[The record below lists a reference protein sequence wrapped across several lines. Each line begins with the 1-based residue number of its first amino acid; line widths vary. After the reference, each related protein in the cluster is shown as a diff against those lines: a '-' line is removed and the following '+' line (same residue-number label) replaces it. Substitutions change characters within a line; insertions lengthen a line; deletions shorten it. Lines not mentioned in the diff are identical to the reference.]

1 MRSDHKLY
9 YVRYAGRHFMLGFQY
24 NFDHPDAFDPELLK
38 DTIIRLK
45 EMKKVDVPIYN
56 FVKHARETKT
66 VSMYGANVIIFEGL
80 FAFHNE
86 EIRDMLDM
94 KVCCCF
100 VDF

>member
-1 MRSDHKLY
+1 
-9 YVRYAGRHFMLGFQY
+9 MLGLQY
-24 NFDHPDAFDPELLK
+24 NFDHPDAFDLELLK

-86 EIRDMLDM
+86 QIRDMLDM

-100 VDF
+100 YLLAGNQLYELKCHRGG

>member
-1 MRSDHKLY
+1 MDTT
-9 YVRYAGRHFMLGFQY
+9 
-24 NFDHPDAFDPELLK
+24 LK
-38 DTIIRLK
+38 MTERIRLK

-100 VDF
+100 VDFVLLFIYLDV